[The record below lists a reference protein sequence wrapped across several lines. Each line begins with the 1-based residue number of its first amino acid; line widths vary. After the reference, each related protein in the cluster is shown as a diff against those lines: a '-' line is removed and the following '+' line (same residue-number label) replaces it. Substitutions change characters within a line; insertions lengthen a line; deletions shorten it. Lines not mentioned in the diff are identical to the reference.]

1 MSLDTVPS
9 SRSKRKSLNA
19 NVPAARARRTAPHRM
34 ALAVAVVAV
43 ALWYTGEQVLAQERT
58 ATAVAQATEMPPPT
72 PEILPLPVFDVL
84 TPGVLVSALALVLVS
99 AFFSASETAYF
110 SLNRIRLRQMRES
123 GSLTAMLAAK
133 QMEHPGKL
141 LASMLMGNS
150 IGNIML
156 GVVVAEPSETY
167 FEKCLLVPS
176 PLSYLLAGVST
187 ATIII
192 FFAEI
197 TPKVAVVRNGER
209 FASIAAI
216 PIALVDLVLQ
226 PLRDFALLVVSGVF
240 KITGFSK
247 LPPAP
252 FITDDEF
259 LSVLSE
265 GEATGAIERGEREM
279 IQGILEFSEV
289 MLREVLVPRPDMIA
303 LPETAT
309 VQEAIAL
316 FREQE
321 YARMPVYK
329 ENLDN
334 IVGIL
339 YAKDLLSF
347 SEETQVARPITPL
360 LRRAHFVPETMTV
373 ASFVKMAQR
382 LRTHVAIVVD
392 EYGGTEGLIT
402 LQDALREVVGDIG
415 DDVEEMPPLYVK
427 VSEGEYRVDGSL
439 PLHELE
445 DLTGL
450 PFEDEEHTTVAG
462 FLMDKTDKIP
472 EVGDVIE
479 HSGVQFTVEQVDG
492 KRVAYLRLHVLDAP
506 QETAAL

>member
-1 MSLDTVPS
+1 M
-9 SRSKRKSLNA
+9 A
-19 NVPAARARRTAPHRM
+19 HGRRPVGMRMHRI
-34 ALAVAVVAV
+34 ALVIPLITLAVWYSAGNVSAQDRTVADAAVQTVVPEPLAV
-43 ALWYTGEQVLAQERT
+43 
-58 ATAVAQATEMPPPT
+58 
-72 PEILPLPVFDVL
+72 PVSEVL
-84 TPGVLVSALALVLVS
+84 TPRLLFTSIALVCIS

-110 SLNRIRLRQMRES
+110 SLNRVRLRKMRES
-123 GSLTAMLAAK
+123 GHLTAILAAK

-141 LASMLMGNS
+141 LASLLMGNT
-150 IGNIML
+150 IGNILL
-156 GVVVAEPSETY
+156 GVVVAEPSEAY
-167 FEKCLLVPS
+167 FQNCLLVPA
-176 PLSYLLAGVST
+176 PFSYILAG
-187 ATIII
+187 ATTTVIIV

-209 FASIAAI
+209 FASLAAL
-216 PIALVDLVLQ
+216 PIAVIDLILA
-226 PLRDFALLVVSGVF
+226 PLRDGALLVVSAVF
-240 KITGFSK
+240 RITGFSK

-252 FITDDEF
+252 FITDEEF

-265 GEATGAIERGEREM
+265 GEASGAIERGEREM

-309 VQEAIAL
+309 IQEAIQL

-321 YARMPVYK
+321 YARMPVFS

-334 IVGIL
+334 IVGVL
-339 YAKDLLSF
+339 YAKDLLSYAEQ
-347 SEETQVARPITPL
+347 SDISRPITPL

-382 LRTHVAIVVD
+382 LRTHMAIVVD

-427 VSEGEYRVDGSL
+427 VDDGVYRVDGSL
-439 PLHELE
+439 SLHELE
-445 DLTGL
+445 ELTNV
-450 PFEDEEHTTVAG
+450 PFEDEEHTTIAG

-472 EVGDVIE
+472 EVGDTIE
-479 HSGVQFTVEQVDG
+479 HSGVEFTVEKVEG
-492 KRVAYLRLHVLDAP
+492 KRVAQLRLHVLDKPAEP
-506 QETAAL
+506 IAL

>member
-1 MSLDTVPS
+1 M
-9 SRSKRKSLNA
+9 R
-19 NVPAARARRTAPHRM
+19 PARMAPHRV
-34 ALAVAVVAV
+34 AVAVALVAV
-43 ALWYTGEQVLAQERT
+43 ALWYTAGQVLAQDGST
-58 ATAVAQATEMPPPT
+58 PSAAQASALAAPATVEM
-72 PEILPLPVFDVL
+72 LPLPVFEVL
-84 TPGVLVSALALVLVS
+84 TPGVIFAALALLLIS

-110 SLNRIRLRQMRES
+110 SLNRFRLRQMRES
-123 GSLTAMLAAK
+123 GMLTAMLAAK

-141 LASMLMGNS
+141 LASLLMGNS

-167 FEKCLLVPS
+167 FEKCLLVPA
-176 PLSYLLAGVST
+176 PFSYLLAGFST

-209 FASIAAI
+209 FASFAAI
-216 PIALVDLVLQ
+216 PVALIDLVIA
-226 PLRDFALLVVSGVF
+226 PLRDAALLVVTAVF
-240 KITGFSK
+240 RVTGFSK

-252 FITDDEF
+252 FITDEEF

-265 GEATGAIERGEREM
+265 GEASGAIERGEREM

-309 VQEAIAL
+309 ISAAIQL

-321 YARMPVYK
+321 YARMPVYQ
-329 ENLDN
+329 ENIDN

-347 SEETQVARPITPL
+347 AEQADVDRPITPL

-373 ASFVKMAQR
+373 AHFVKMAQR
-382 LRTHVAIVVD
+382 LRTHMAIVVD

-427 VSEGEYRVDGSL
+427 VDEGVYRVDGSL

-445 DLTGL
+445 DLTGV

-472 EVGDVIE
+472 GVGDVIE

-492 KRVAYLRLHVLDAP
+492 KRVALLRLHVLDKP
-506 QETAAL
+506 VEPVAL